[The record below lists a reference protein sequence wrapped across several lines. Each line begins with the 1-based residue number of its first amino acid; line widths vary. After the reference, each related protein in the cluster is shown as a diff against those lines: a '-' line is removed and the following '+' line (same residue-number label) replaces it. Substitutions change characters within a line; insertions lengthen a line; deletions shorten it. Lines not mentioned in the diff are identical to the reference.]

1 MKNPIEKLKEIDAKF
16 FDILENDRERAKPI
30 VAKILL
36 GTILSLWGATAL
48 WLGIT
53 VGLKYKENKD
63 FENGKFNPVI
73 KEANVLSVS
82 GWTSAVKVDINGN
95 GKFDKGDVSF
105 FDGPRNI
112 AADSQSIVYI
122 DGVGKMKPLA
132 YKRENGEY
140 VIYKT
145 PSSYFNKAEKL
156 DKKFYDYMNN
166 KKVFDLVKIKKE
178 IEAHTK

>member
-1 MKNPIEKLKEIDAKF
+1 MKNPVKKLKEIDAKF
-16 FDILENDRERAKPI
+16 FEILENDRERAKPI

-63 FENGKFNPVI
+63 FENGKFNPSI
-73 KEANVLSVS
+73 KEANVLSN
-82 GWTSAVKVDINGN
+82 GWTNNIKLDVDGN
-95 GKFDKGDVSF
+95 GKFDKRDFSIFNRGDYLPKDIKSV
-105 FDGPRNI
+105 
-112 AADSQSIVYI
+112 VYI
-122 DGVGKMKPLA
+122 DGVGEEKPLA

-145 PSSYFNKAEKL
+145 PSSYFNKAGKL
-156 DKKFYDYMNN
+156 DKKFYDYMND

-178 IEAHTK
+178 IDAHTR